1 MMFSNT
7 SVSVKNYIH
16 VAMSCQY
23 EIDKT
28 RDDHLLH
35 CQG

>member
-7 SVSVKNYIH
+7 SVSVNNYIC
-16 VAMSCQY
+16 VAMSGQY

-28 RDDHLLH
+28 RDHLLH